1 MGSSSKQFVSIMP
14 QDSLYLTKK
23 KVQPEFEKHDLVAQR
38 RNIGKTHYYYILNSE
53 QWGLGNWNVDLQHHL
68 LK

>member
-38 RNIGKTHYYYILNSE
+38 RNIGKGRAHKRKKLFQFKNFINLERTLT
-53 QWGLGNWNVDLQHHL
+53 
-68 LK
+68 LKVI